1 MERNIK
7 CTLVILSTKKTNF
20 LKYFTYAWVWKN
32 HFFTEWAWGNRSS
45 LYNNFVM
52 LMWFGWIGN

>member
-1 MERNIK
+1 MYACYFKYKENQ
-7 CTLVILSTKKTNF
+7 F
-20 LKYFTYAWVWKN
+20 LEIFHLCLGLEKPL
-32 HFFTEWAWGNRSS
+32 FTEWAWGNRSS